1 MTDGNAQAA
10 GVNVAFRSSRA
21 KRVHGLVIAGVLA
34 AVGLLAMFAAGPALP
49 DGQLIGLVNLALA
62 GGVVVY
68 SLRTHWS
75 PGVGMVLDD
84 DGLWFRDWGL
94 PPVPWRH
101 VRGAHMVGIR
111 LRPLLCVELGD
122 ADAFLGRSMRRR
134 AGVAATTPWSAAAA
148 DGPQQRAGR
157 AAHRRGGGDPRSLRP
172 RPGKVFA
179 VPPAQRRLIRRRA
192 TRVGPAKAH
201 APRHTVGQSKRA
213 SSRGDR

>member
-1 MTDGNAQAA
+1 MTEDNARAA
-10 GVNVAFRSSRA
+10 GINVAFRVSRA
-21 KRVHGLVIAGVLA
+21 KRLHGLVIAGVLA

-68 SLRTHWS
+68 VLRTAWN

-101 VRGAHMVGIR
+101 VHGAYMTGIR

-122 ADAFLGRSMRRR
+122 ADVFLGQIDAATRRR
-134 AGVAATTPWSAAAA
+134 CRNNPLVRPPRLMVPNGALDAPLTDVMAAIREA
-148 DGPQQRAGR
+148 RGR
-157 AAHRRGGGDPRSLRP
+157 APAVAVTARARRHGG
-172 RPGKVFA
+172 A
-179 VPPAQRRLIRRRA
+179 
-192 TRVGPAKAH
+192 AKAH
-201 APRHTVGQSKRA
+201 APRHTVGRSKRA